1 MDALPFGE
9 EELDMIWCEGA
20 IYNIGFERGLK
31 EWRKYLK
38 PGGYIAV
45 SESSWFTDERPAEI
59 NDFWMDAYS
68 EMDTLPNQVA
78 KLYKAGYLPVA
89 TFILPENCWTE
100 HYFSP
105 CSKIITLLQ
114 RLRLRRFSV
123 RNMPVI
129 KLPKSS
135 AHSK

>member
-1 MDALPFGE
+1 
-9 EELDMIWCEGA
+9 MIWCEGA

-78 KLYKAGYLPVA
+78 KLYKAGYLPLLHSFCRRIA
-89 TFILPENCWTE
+89 GQ
-100 HYFSP
+100 S
-105 CSKIITLLQ
+105 ITLLQ